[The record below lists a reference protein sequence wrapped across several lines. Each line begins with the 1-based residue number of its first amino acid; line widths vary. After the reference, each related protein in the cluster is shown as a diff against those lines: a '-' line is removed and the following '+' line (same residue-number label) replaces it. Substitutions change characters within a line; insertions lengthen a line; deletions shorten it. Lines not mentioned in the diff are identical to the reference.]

1 VLSWKNSRCYY
12 RYMDILLG
20 TALGVLI
27 GFVLAVPAIILE
39 TSRRVKN
46 LPLLIDVKL
55 WGERRLSEGEVFAAA
70 LLFHFVVAALYGGLY
85 VLFANNDWLFVTH
98 SPYTITSML
107 VFAFLSW
114 AILNA
119 ILLPIIGLGFFGRGH
134 GKTIWSETLIS
145 LMLEGAILWM
155 LIQYYQPIFFNQI

>member
-1 VLSWKNSRCYY
+1 
-12 RYMDILLG
+12 MDILLG

-46 LPLLIDVKL
+46 LPLLVDVQL
-55 WGERRLSEGEVFAAA
+55 WGDKKLSEGELFAAA

-85 VLFANNDWLFVTH
+85 VVFVQYDLLFVTH
-98 SPYTITSML
+98 APYTLQSML
-107 VFAFLSW
+107 IFALGGW
-114 AILNA
+114 LVLNA
-119 ILLPIIGLGFFGRGH
+119 VLLPIIGLGFFGRGH
-134 GKTIWSETLIS
+134 GKTIWFETLIS

-155 LIQYYQPIFFNQI
+155 LIQYYQPIFFS

>member
-1 VLSWKNSRCYY
+1 
-12 RYMDILLG
+12 MDILLG
-20 TALGVLI
+20 IALGVLI

-55 WGERRLSEGEVFAAA
+55 WGDKKLSEGELFAAA

-85 VLFANNDWLFVTH
+85 VVFVQNDWLFITNA
-98 SPYTITSML
+98 PYTIHSML
-107 VFAFLSW
+107 VFAFLGW
-114 AILNA
+114 IVLNA
-119 ILLPIIGLGFFGRGH
+119 LLLPIIGLGFFGRGH
-134 GKTIWSETLIS
+134 GKTIWYETLIS

-155 LIQYYQPIFFNQI
+155 LIQYYQPVFFN